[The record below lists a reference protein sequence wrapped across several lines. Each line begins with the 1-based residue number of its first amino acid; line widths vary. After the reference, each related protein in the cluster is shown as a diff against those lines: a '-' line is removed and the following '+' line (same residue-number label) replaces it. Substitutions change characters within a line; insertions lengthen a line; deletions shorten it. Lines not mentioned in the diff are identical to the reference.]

1 VDSNKPKN
9 QITVLNSLNLD
20 DVVPSVSKI
29 FGGNDVKEMK

>member
-1 VDSNKPKN
+1 
-9 QITVLNSLNLD
+9 LNSLNLD